1 MVAVAV
7 SRFLIGRS
15 HCVPLP
21 IGHSDSGPS
30 PGWCAQVENLLIDG
44 CGQIKIA
51 DWGFSTFFQ
60 SDGALTTWCGSPPY
74 AAPEVFEGKVYTGP
88 EIDIWVSPPSG
99 RHRRNG

>member
-1 MVAVAV
+1 M
-7 SRFLIGRS
+7 
-15 HCVPLP
+15 
-21 IGHSDSGPS
+21 
-30 PGWCAQVENLLIDG
+30 ENLLIDG